1 MEPLKIDQLGIE
13 NNSGNIRIKGQ
24 FLNVINSG
32 SSNFTVK
39 EVRSDLKVRK
49 GLLTVVKSFLSLTAA
64 LLARFFVQKLRVD
77 LGLYIP
83 HIKSKGRYEVNGQVL
98 LLPILSHGEFIAEF
112 SKMSK
117 KLIAWTGL
125 MNFFPLPAPQPIS
138 TQSPK
143 CTESKSPRMAKTT

>member
-64 LLARFFVQKLRVD
+64 LLARFFCAETPRRSWPLHSSHQIERTLRSERPGLAAAD
-77 LGLYIP
+77 L
-83 HIKSKGRYEVNGQVL
+83 V
-98 LLPILSHGEFIAEF
+98 
-112 SKMSK
+112 
-117 KLIAWTGL
+117 
-125 MNFFPLPAPQPIS
+125 
-138 TQSPK
+138 
-143 CTESKSPRMAKTT
+143 PRRIYC